1 MFADGAGTDNLAI
14 LPALRRGCRKLII
27 SDANGDNPDEGY
39 FDHDIKSYFGRAV
52 EGDDYFNLNAQVFEG
67 SAWDDLWDDIK
78 AKAKA
83 GAALSCETAACIKGV
98 AGSDPDAATEALVEC
113 VIAQGCVTSASLRG
127 SVRVE

>member
-1 MFADGAGTDNLAI
+1 MKTTLLLTLAGAAAAAPSTIDILGT
-14 LPALRRGCRKLII
+14 PAQCALTKCSSAATGCL
-27 SDANGDNPDEGY
+27 GD
-39 FDHDIKSYFGRAV
+39 S
-52 EGDDYFNLNAQVFEG
+52 
-67 SAWDDLWDDIK
+67 SC
-78 AKAKA
+78 KAKA